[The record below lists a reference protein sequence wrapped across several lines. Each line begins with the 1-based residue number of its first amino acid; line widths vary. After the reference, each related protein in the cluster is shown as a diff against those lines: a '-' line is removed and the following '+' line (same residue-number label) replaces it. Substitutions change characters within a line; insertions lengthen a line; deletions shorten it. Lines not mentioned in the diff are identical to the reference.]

1 MIQPREARG
10 WIIRTSPQRSLRLVN
25 LDLKEA
31 HRNPNSQRYQPNC
44 EQTLSNLDSN
54 EVKYLFPLQ

>member
-1 MIQPREARG
+1 
-10 WIIRTSPQRSLRLVN
+10 VN

-44 EQTLSNLDSN
+44 AQTLSNLDSN
-54 EVKYLFPLQ
+54 DFPYNF

>member
-1 MIQPREARG
+1 
-10 WIIRTSPQRSLRLVN
+10 VN